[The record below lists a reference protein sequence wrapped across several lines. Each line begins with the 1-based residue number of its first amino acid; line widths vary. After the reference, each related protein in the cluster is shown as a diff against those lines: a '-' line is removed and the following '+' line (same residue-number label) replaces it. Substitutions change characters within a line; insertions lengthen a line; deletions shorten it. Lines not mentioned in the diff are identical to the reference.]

1 MMNHTK
7 DAVTGQ
13 NETPAGAERIIG
25 FAGATIIP
33 VAAPT
38 ISAGCMLVRGGR
50 ISAIGRDIPLD
61 DAEIVYDC
69 RGLTIAPGLID
80 CHCHVGIVPEK
91 IDWEYA
97 DVNEDTDPATA
108 YVQARDGIDF
118 NDSGF
123 EDALEGGVTSMVI
136 HPGSSNVLGGLDI
149 AVKSAGSTVN
159 GRIIREPAGMK
170 AAWTAAGKHGKEGKY
185 PKTRMGVAAVLR
197 QWLTKTRDYMDEGEA
212 GSSTGVLERMSLD
225 NLSRVL
231 AGEMPI
237 RIHSMTPVDFRSILR
252 LKEEFGFDMTIE
264 HGDEAHL
271 MAEELAREDVPVV
284 YGPFVGDRR
293 FSMWRNTRPDAA
305 LILSRAGVTVSLQTD
320 HPVVPIRDL
329 RMQGSLLMR
338 FGGGTP
344 QEIMPMLTINAA
356 RIMGLEDRLGSL
368 QVDKDADFAVYT
380 DHPLKV
386 RSRVEAVFVDGDQVY
401 GDELSRS
408 G

>member
-1 MMNHTK
+1 MTEHRK
-7 DAVTGQ
+7 
-13 NETPAGAERIIG
+13 GAERVVG
-25 FAGATIIP
+25 FADATILP
-33 VAAPT
+33 VAAAT
-38 ISAGCMLVRGGR
+38 ISRGNMLISGGR
-50 ISAIGRDIPLD
+50 IAAVGQDASLGDADI
-61 DAEIVYDC
+61 IYDC
-69 RGLTIAPGLID
+69 RGLTLAPGLID
-80 CHCHVGIVPEK
+80 CHCHVGIVPER

-118 NDSGF
+118 NDPGF

-149 AVKSAGSTVN
+149 AVKAAGNTVH

-170 AAWTAAGKHGKEGKY
+170 AAWTAAGRHGKQGKY

-197 QWLTKTRDYMDEGEA
+197 EWLIKTRDYMDKDEA
-212 GSSTGVLERMSLD
+212 GSPEGALERMSLD

-252 LKEEFGFDMTIE
+252 LKDEFGFDMTIE
-264 HGDEAHL
+264 HGDEAYL
-271 MAEELAREDVPVV
+271 MAGELAEADVPVV

-293 FSMWRNTRPDAA
+293 FAMWRNTRPDAA
-305 LILSRAGVTVSLQTD
+305 LIMSRAGVTVSLQTD

-338 FGGGTP
+338 LGGGTP
-344 QEIMPMLTINAA
+344 EEIMPMLTINAA

-368 QVDKDADFAVYT
+368 EAGKDADFAVYT

-386 RSRVEAVFVDGDQVY
+386 RSRVQAVFVDGNQVY
-401 GDELSRS
+401 GDELARS
-408 G
+408 S

>member
-1 MMNHTK
+1 MTDHRK
-7 DAVTGQ
+7 
-13 NETPAGAERIIG
+13 GAEADTRVNSERVFG

-38 ISAGCMLVRGGR
+38 MSDGRMLVIGGR
-50 ISAIGRDIPLD
+50 ISAVGRDIPLD
-61 DAEIVYDC
+61 GADVIYDC

-80 CHCHVGIVPEK
+80 CHCHVGIVPER

-108 YVQARDGIDF
+108 YVEARDGIDF
-118 NDSGF
+118 SDPGF

-149 AVKSAGSTVN
+149 AVKAAGSGMS
-159 GRIIREPAGMK
+159 GRIVREPAGMK
-170 AAWTAAGKHGKEGKY
+170 AAWTAAGRHGKEGKY

-197 QWLTKTRDYMDEGEA
+197 EWLLKTRDYMDENGRD
-212 GSSTGVLERMSLD
+212 SSTGVLERMSLD

-231 AGEMPI
+231 TGEMPL
-237 RIHSMTPVDFRSILR
+237 RVHSMTPVDFRSMLR
-252 LKEEFGFDMTIE
+252 IREEFGFDMTIE
-264 HGDEAHL
+264 HGDEAYL
-271 MAEELAREDVPVV
+271 MAEELAEAGVPVV

-293 FSMWRNTRPDAA
+293 FAMWRNTRPDAA
-305 LILSRAGVTVSLQTD
+305 LIMSRAGVTVSLQTD

-338 FGGGTP
+338 FGGGSAD
-344 QEIMPMLTINAA
+344 EIMPMLTINAA

-368 QVDKDADFAVYT
+368 EGGKDADFAVYT

-386 RSRVEAVFVDGDQVY
+386 RSRVEAVFVDGAQVY
-401 GDELSRS
+401 GDELCVS